1 MIKLGDKE
9 YKLGMN
15 LHVRLM
21 YESITGK
28 IYGERM
34 LEFDWVVLF
43 YCVLLRFN
51 DDFKGTELDRFV
63 DMLSEDDTP
72 FYNFIVWHNEYW
84 ERRKMVLSGATGN
97 ATEGEKKNQAQ
108 LKSII
113 SWCIRVVFLR
123 NMSLTKWK
131 NGKSHLT

>member
-1 MIKLGDKE
+1 MIKLGGKE

-28 IYGERM
+28 IYGDRM

-84 ERRKMVLSGATGN
+84 ERRKMGLSGATGN
-97 ATEGEKKNQAQ
+97 ATEGEKKN
-108 LKSII
+108 
-113 SWCIRVVFLR
+113 
-123 NMSLTKWK
+123 
-131 NGKSHLT
+131 